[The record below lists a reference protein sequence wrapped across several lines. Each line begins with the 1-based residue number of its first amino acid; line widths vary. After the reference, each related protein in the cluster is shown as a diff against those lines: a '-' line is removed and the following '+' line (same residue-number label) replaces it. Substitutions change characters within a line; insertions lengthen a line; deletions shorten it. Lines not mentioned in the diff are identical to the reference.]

1 MGRHLVLLTR
11 IAPLL
16 AAVALMAAPG
26 AADGQPLT
34 AGEDE
39 VKAAF
44 LYRFGSFVEW
54 PPEAFANGDSPF
66 VLVIAGSDEV
76 ATHLETLTAERT
88 MNGRTVVVRRVA
100 RGEEVGQAHVL
111 FIGRDARRAFDSL
124 VGMVFGSPVLVITEV
139 EGGVMQG
146 SMIDLVI
153 DAERVRFDVAPDA
166 AAAQGLKIS
175 SRVLA
180 IARQVAKAG

>member
-1 MGRHLVLLTR
+1 MTVLTR

-16 AAVALMAAPG
+16 AVVLIVAATG
-26 AADGQPLT
+26 SADAQPLT

-54 PPEAFANGDSPF
+54 PPEAFPDDNSPF
-66 VLVIAGSDEV
+66 VIAV
-76 ATHLETLTAERT
+76 AGADRIAVYLETLTAERT
-88 MNGRTVVVRRVA
+88 MSGRAVIVRRVA
-100 RGEEVGQAHVL
+100 RGEAIGRPHVL
-111 FIGRDARRAFDSL
+111 FIGHDARRALDSL
-124 VGMVFGSPVLVITEV
+124 VGRVVGSPVLVVSEIEN
-139 EGGVMQG
+139 GVTRG
-146 SMIDLVI
+146 TMIDLVL
-153 DAERVRFDVAPDA
+153 DTDRVRFDVAPDA

-180 IARQVAKAG
+180 ISRRVARDG

>member
-1 MGRHLVLLTR
+1 MT
-11 IAPLL
+11 
-16 AAVALMAAPG
+16 LMAVFGNAV
-26 AADGQPLT
+26 GQPLT

-44 LYRFGSFVEW
+44 LYRFGTFVEW
-54 PPEAFANGDSPF
+54 APEAFPAANTPF
-66 VLVIAGSDEV
+66 EIAIAGSDTV
-76 ATHLETLTAERT
+76 AAHLASLTAERT

-100 RGEEVGQAHVL
+100 RGEDVGRPHVL
-111 FIGRDARRAFDSL
+111 FIGRDARRALDSL
-124 VGMVFGSPVLVITEV
+124 IGTVDGAPVLVITEI
-139 EGGVMQG
+139 EGGVMHG
-146 SMIDLVI
+146 SMIDLVV

-180 IARQVAKAG
+180 IARRVAKVE